1 MAKYKVG
8 DHVRTGYSKYPL
20 KIIQVTER
28 EGEDEPY
35 RGRDIDGLTYDFGD
49 DAVRELTVDDIGES
63 VKAWAS
69 EPPLEYKV
77 GDQVYTTISNLPTT
91 VVGVNEVSGRP
102 AKYEGRDADGWEFY
116 FRDDDVREITVGMMD
131 ASAITV
137 TSEPITEESLNF
149 TPTDTVNHPPHYNFG
164 DIEVIDYIKQV
175 TETYDGGFT
184 AYCIGNV
191 LKYISRAQHKGNPAE
206 DLRKAE
212 WYLRKA
218 IENET
223 E

>member
-8 DHVRTGYSKYPL
+8 D
-20 KIIQVTER
+20 QVMTRFSEFPVTITHLAQ
-28 EGEDEPY
+28 G
-35 RGRDIDGLTYDFGD
+35 
-49 DAVRELTVDDIGES
+49 AVKSGWYVN
-63 VKAWAS
+63 
-69 EPPLEYKV
+69 
-77 GDQVYTTISNLPTT
+77 YT
-91 VVGVNEVSGRP
+91 
-102 AKYEGRDADGWEFY
+102 GRDADGWPYDFG
-116 FRDDDVREITVGMMD
+116 DDDVRELIADPINTPSIT
-131 ASAITV
+131 ATP
-137 TSEPITEESLNF
+137 EPITSESLNF

-191 LKYISRAQHKGNPAE
+191 LKYVSRAQHKGNPSE

>member
-8 DHVRTGYSKYPL
+8 DQVLTRFSEFPVTILRVNEGSIESKRYD
-20 KIIQVTER
+20 
-28 EGEDEPY
+28 G
-35 RGRDIDGLTYDFGD
+35 IDAD
-49 DAVRELTVDDIGES
+49 DWTFNFGES
-63 VKAWAS
+63 DVK
-69 EPPLEYKV
+69 
-77 GDQVYTTISNLPTT
+77 
-91 VVGVNEVSGRP
+91 EV
-102 AKYEGRDADGWEFY
+102 
-116 FRDDDVREITVGMMD
+116 TVGMMD
-131 ASAITV
+131 APSITA
-137 TSEPITEESLNF
+137 TPEPITSESLNF

-191 LKYISRAQHKGNPAE
+191 LKYVSRAQHKGNPSE

>member
-8 DHVRTGYSKYPL
+8 DQVRTGFSNHPL
-20 KIIQVTER
+20 TIIQVTER
-28 EGEDEPY
+28 EGDDEPY
-35 RGRDIDGLTYDFGD
+35 RGRDVDGWTYGFGD
-49 DAVRELTVDDIGES
+49 DDVKEPAGNVLDATV
-63 VKAWAS
+63 
-69 EPPLEYKV
+69 
-77 GDQVYTTISNLPTT
+77 
-91 VVGVNEVSGRP
+91 
-102 AKYEGRDADGWEFY
+102 
-116 FRDDDVREITVGMMD
+116 
-131 ASAITV
+131 ITV
-137 TSEPITEESLNF
+137 TSGPITEESLNF
-149 TPTDTVNHPPHYNFG
+149 TPTDSVNHPPHYNFG

-191 LKYISRAQHKGNPAE
+191 LKYISRAQHKGNPSE

-218 IENET
+218 VENET

>member
-8 DHVRTGYSKYPL
+8 DQVFTAFSELPL
-20 KIIQVTER
+20 TIIQVSER
-28 EGEDEPY
+28 EGKNTQY
-35 RGRDIDGLTYDFGD
+35 RGRDVDGWPYDFGD
-49 DAVRELTVDDIGES
+49 D
-63 VKAWAS
+63 
-69 EPPLEYKV
+69 
-77 GDQVYTTISNLPTT
+77 
-91 VVGVNEVSGRP
+91 
-102 AKYEGRDADGWEFY
+102 
-116 FRDDDVREITVGMMD
+116 DVRTIEGSTID

-218 IENET
+218 IENES

>member
-8 DHVRTGYSKYPL
+8 DQVLTRSSGIPVTITDVDERVR
-20 KIIQVTER
+20 
-28 EGEDEPY
+28 EDEKY
-35 RGRDIDGLTYDFGD
+35 TGRDVNGFTYYFGD
-49 DAVRELTVDDIGES
+49 DAVRTIEAS
-63 VKAWAS
+63 V
-69 EPPLEYKV
+69 
-77 GDQVYTTISNLPTT
+77 I
-91 VVGVNEVSGRP
+91 
-102 AKYEGRDADGWEFY
+102 
-116 FRDDDVREITVGMMD
+116 D

-137 TSEPITEESLNF
+137 PSESITAESLNF
-149 TPTDTVNHPPHYNFG
+149 TPTDSVNHPPHYNFG

-191 LKYISRAQHKGNPAE
+191 LKYVSRAQHKGNPAE

-218 IENET
+218 VENET

>member
-1 MAKYKVG
+1 MTKLSG
-8 DHVRTGYSKYPL
+8 LPIT
-20 KIIQVTER
+20 IIDVDELER
-28 EGEDEPY
+28 ECKRY
-35 RGRDIDGLTYDFGD
+35 MGRDVTGSIYYFGD
-49 DAVRELTVDDIGES
+49 D
-63 VKAWAS
+63 
-69 EPPLEYKV
+69 
-77 GDQVYTTISNLPTT
+77 
-91 VVGVNEVSGRP
+91 VVS
-102 AKYEGRDADGWEFY
+102 
-116 FRDDDVREITVGMMD
+116 EITASTMD

-137 TSEPITEESLNF
+137 TPHYFLPEEDILNSYKIGDVVEVDFEGLTLRIDEFTTDPYGDTIITGVDVDHPREAYTFEAKHIIGKVSEPLSEPITEESLNF

-191 LKYISRAQHKGNPAE
+191 LKYVSRAQHKGNPAE

-218 IENET
+218 VENEA